1 MNVFIL
7 FYYVTFAEDTRFAE
21 MFRQPVGGQFFMDGN
36 RMSGNQRIQGQMI
49 GGQMVGGQMVGGQM
63 VGGQMVGGQIV
74 GGQMVGGQM
83 VGGQMVGTQSV
94 AGLRTIKKSKLVY
107 YLKSVLSRLLS
118 FDIAFNIS

>member
-1 MNVFIL
+1 MNEFIL
-7 FYYVTFAEDTRFAE
+7 FYYITFAEDTRFAE

-36 RMSGNQRIQGQMI
+36 RMSGNQMIQGQMI

-63 VGGQMVGGQIV
+63 V

>member
-1 MNVFIL
+1 MFIDFYFKRVETALIRDFIFSSFKDTSPFLKDLNSINVLIVFH
-7 FYYVTFAEDTRFAE
+7 YVTFAEDTRFAE

-36 RMSGNQRIQGQMI
+36 RMSGNQMIQGQM
-49 GGQMVGGQMVGGQM
+49 
-63 VGGQMVGGQIV
+63 V

-107 YLKSVLSRLLS
+107 YFKSV
-118 FDIAFNIS
+118 FV